1 MISGQ
6 HIGPKMTAPSPVWA
20 VQDIVYGKHDM
31 WAELDIACKGKRF
44 RIEISP
50 ENFVKSQTSFSKYAR
65 YINDMFD
72 RGCQTTYNEFY
83 DWVVAPFLP
92 ILAEVQAP
100 PLDRGAFT
108 LRDYLD
114 PETYYLKLYF
124 VDERMEPRFDYDV
137 QMPLREPGVYIGDVA
152 LHPGWSEYTPETVQQ
167 CLSDGQYGYSKHPRK
182 VCVDGK
188 LCFFKEPRS
197 KRELLRELDVY
208 KKMETKGLSN
218 NSQVRVP
225 RLIGVVYAGQHCRH
239 AIGILL
245 SLVDCDNRTLS
256 CALHGEVTFAQRR
269 KWEEQ
274 ITTTLELLHEAD
286 IIWGDVKPHNVLIDR
301 NEDAWVI
308 DFGGGYTP
316 GWVEKEHMETIK
328 GDREGLSRIKDRI
341 YSHDGSEEG
350 GRASQGEESYEMGIN
365 RFKRGVDSDK
375 V

>member
-1 MISGQ
+1 
-6 HIGPKMTAPSPVWA
+6 MTAPSPVWA
-20 VQDIVYGKHDM
+20 VQDIVYGKHD
-31 WAELDIACKGKRF
+31 IVF

-50 ENFVKSQTSFSKYAR
+50 ENFVNSQTSFSKYAR

-72 RGCQTTYNEFY
+72 RDCKTTYDEFY

-92 ILAEVQAP
+92 ILAEVQAS
-100 PLDRGAFT
+100 PLDGRAFT
-108 LRDYLD
+108 LRDYLE
-114 PETYYLKLYF
+114 PETYYLQLYF

-188 LCFFKEPRS
+188 LCFFKKPRS
-197 KRELLRELDVY
+197 KRELLR
-208 KKMETKGLSN
+208 LSN

-256 CALHGEVTFAQRR
+256 CALHGEVAIAQRR

-274 ITTTLELLHEAD
+274 ITTTVELLHEAD
-286 IIWGDVKPHNVLIDR
+286 IIWGDVKPNNVLIDR

-328 GDREGLSRIKDRI
+328 GDRDGLSKIKDRI

-350 GRASQGEESYEMGIN
+350 GRASQGDGTY
-365 RFKRGVDSDK
+365 
-375 V
+375 